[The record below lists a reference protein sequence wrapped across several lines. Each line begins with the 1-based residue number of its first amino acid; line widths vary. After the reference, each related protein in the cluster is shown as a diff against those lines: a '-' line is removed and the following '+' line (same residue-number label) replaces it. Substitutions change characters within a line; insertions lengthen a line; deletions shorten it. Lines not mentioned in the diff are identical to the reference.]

1 MRKYA
6 FVFLICAV
14 AVFSILVHVHAQEK
28 TFSGSIMDSQC
39 VSMGGHETMYND
51 QIKNPKDCTLECV
64 KEGGTFVL
72 YDASAQ
78 MGYQLDDQK
87 KPEPFAGQ
95 KVTVT
100 GTYDDST
107 MTIHVTKIEAAK

>member
-1 MRKYA
+1 MKKGSFFVLVAAVILFA
-6 FVFLICAV
+6 F
-14 AVFSILVHVHAQEK
+14 LVRAQEK

-39 VSMGGHETMYND
+39 ASMGGHESMYND
-51 QIKNPKDCTLECV
+51 QLKNPKDCTLECV

-72 YDASAQ
+72 YDAATQ
-78 MGYQLDDQK
+78 TEYFLDDQK
-87 KPEPFAGQ
+87 KPEQFPGE

-100 GTYDDST
+100 GTLDDST